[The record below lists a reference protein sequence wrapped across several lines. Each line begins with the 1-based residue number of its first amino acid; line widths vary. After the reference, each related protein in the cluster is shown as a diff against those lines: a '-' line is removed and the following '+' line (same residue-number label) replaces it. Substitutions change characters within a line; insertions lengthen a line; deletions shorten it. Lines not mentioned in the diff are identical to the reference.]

1 MELNV
6 LTDEYF
12 MREALK
18 EANKAFE
25 ADEVPVGAVIVC
37 NNKIIARTHNL
48 TERLIDV
55 TAHAEMQAITSA
67 ANFLNGK
74 YLNECT
80 LYVTLEPCIM
90 CAGAISWAQLGKL
103 VYGATDIKRG
113 FNLLLKEQK
122 ELRTTQ
128 LTETTEEKKYSPL
141 LHPKTRIKQGVL
153 EQECS
158 LLLKKFFQ
166 RKR

>member
-1 MELNV
+1 MELNIFS
-6 LTDEYF
+6 DEYF

-25 ADEVPVGAVIVC
+25 ADEVPVGAIVVC

-103 VYGATDIKRG
+103 VYGASDIKRG
-113 FNLLLKEQK
+113 FSLLIK
-122 ELRTTQ
+122 
-128 LTETTEEKKYSPL
+128 EKKDLEDIQSTRSNESKGYSSI
-141 LHPKTRIKQGVL
+141 LHPKTTVKQGVL
-153 EQECS
+153 EEECS

-166 RKR
+166 GKR